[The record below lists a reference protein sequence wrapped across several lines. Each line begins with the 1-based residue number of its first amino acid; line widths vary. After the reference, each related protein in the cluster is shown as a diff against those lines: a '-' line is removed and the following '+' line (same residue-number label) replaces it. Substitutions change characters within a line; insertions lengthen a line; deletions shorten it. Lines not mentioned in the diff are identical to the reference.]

1 MTALSSAELAGVAQA
16 MAGAGE
22 EPAGPLRA
30 ELIAGGRS
38 NLTFGMSDGVRD
50 WVLRTPPRT
59 GRTPS
64 AHDVVRELRIV
75 AGLAGSGV
83 PVPRAVVAVED
94 ETLLGGPFA
103 VTARVRGRTVQSRDD
118 LDRLDDATVAAV
130 VDRLLETLVRLHHVD
145 LEAAGLAGL
154 GRADAYAERQLRRWS
169 GQWEIVGTAEH
180 EALAREVVDGLRA
193 AVPPQ
198 HAVALLH
205 GDYRIDNTLLDLD
218 GPEPVVTAVLDWE
231 LSALGDPVADVAV
244 MCAYREPAFDL
255 VVGVPG
261 AWTSDR
267 LPPPADLAAAYEA
280 AGGVP
285 LRDWETHRALAC
297 LKIAVIAAG
306 IDHRARAGS
315 GSGPGF
321 DTAGEAVGPFLELAR
336 DALGR

>member
-1 MTALSSAELAGVAQA
+1 VTTLSGDELAGVAEA
-16 MAGAGE
+16 MTGAGE
-22 EPAGPLRA
+22 EVAGPLTA

-38 NLTFGMSDGVRD
+38 NLTFGLSDGVHA

-83 PVPRAVVAVED
+83 PVPRAVVAVDD

-103 VTARVRGRTVQSRDD
+103 VTERVAGRTVQTRAE
-118 LDRLDDATVAAV
+118 LGALDDATVAAV
-130 VDRLLETLVRLHHVD
+130 VDRLVETMVALHHVD
-145 LEAAGLAGL
+145 LAAAGLDTL

-180 EALAREVVDGLRA
+180 DALAREVVDALRA
-193 AVPPQ
+193 DVPPQ

-218 GPEPVVTAVLDWE
+218 GAEPRVAAVLDWE

-244 MCAYREPAFDL
+244 MCAYRDPTLDL
-255 VVGVPG
+255 VVGAPG
-261 AWTSDR
+261 AWTADR
-267 LPPPADLAAAYEA
+267 LPAPAELAAAYEA

-285 LRDWETHRALAC
+285 LRHWQAHLALAYF
-297 LKIAVIAAG
+297 KIGVIAAG

-315 GSGPGF
+315 GSGQGF
-321 DTAGEAVGPFLELAR
+321 DTAGQAVGPYLELAR
-336 DALGR
+336 AALHG